1 MSSNDTTPPDDIP
14 PPPDQAK
21 WDEAAEQFR
30 LNLFTNVQAS
40 AGVWSGA
47 IAALLG
53 LFGTVALV
61 TGPNDI
67 TKLDPD
73 IRITV
78 IAMTIVAG
86 VLAGVALILATMAQQ
101 LPSVSSENWNG
112 SVYRAY
118 VVRNAETA
126 RWQLNFARILGILAA
141 SDVFALGLV
150 VLISAS

>member
-1 MSSNDTTPPDDIP
+1 MSYNETAPPDGIP
-14 PPPDQAK
+14 PPPDQAR
-21 WDEAAEQFR
+21 WDEASEQFR
-30 LNLFTNVQAS
+30 LNLLTNVQAS

-67 TKLDPD
+67 TKLDSA

-78 IAMTIVAG
+78 ISMTIVAG

-126 RWQLNFARILGILAA
+126 RRQLNFARILGVLAA
-141 SDVFALGLV
+141 ADVFALGLV
-150 VLISAS
+150 VLISVS